1 MRNISNK
8 TYWVVGASDG
18 IGYDLVKRLDKL
30 GVSLII
36 SARNKTRLLHLSKSI
51 DKQVKVVPCDVTD
64 IDSVKSAFA
73 SVGKI
78 DGVVY
83 LAGDY
88 TPMHAQDWNEQEVI
102 KMADTNFMGALR
114 VLGTCVPG
122 FVERDEGHIVIIGSL
137 AGFTGLQGSIGY
149 GASKA
154 ALMHLAENLSADFY
168 QSKIRVQ
175 LFNPGFVDTKLTLKN
190 KFYMP
195 FKMSTERAAAI
206 IANGMLTNKSVINF
220 PWLFSLIFR
229 IGRILPIK
237 YSIFGR
243 KNNI

>member
-1 MRNISNK
+1 MPPSRFIVAVLLAKLK
-8 TYWVVGASDG
+8 TPEPFVINTWLADPSA
-18 IGYDLVKRLDKL
+18 L
-30 GVSLII
+30 GKVNPVS
-36 SARNKTRLLHLSKSI
+36 TTFP
-51 DKQVKVVPCDVTD
+51 VPAT
-64 IDSVKSAFA
+64 DSVKSAFA

-83 LAGDY
+83 LVGDY

-122 FVERDEGHIVIIGSL
+122 FVERDEGHSVIIGSL